1 VNIGLPSTVD
11 DGGHYGEYFD
21 SLGRAPTRTFERYMD
36 EHWVA
41 NGFIIVNSY
50 RVLSVVSVDIIVH
63 AFVFLEVEV
72 SIRVAFC
79 ATLLAIL
86 DLTM

>member
-1 VNIGLPSTVD
+1 MTMDITENISTRSAV
-11 DGGHYGEYFD
+11 HPLVH
-21 SLGRAPTRTFERYMD
+21 SNVTWTNI
-36 EHWVA
+36 VA

-72 SIRVAFC
+72 SICVAFC
-79 ATLLAIL
+79 ATLVAIL

>member
-1 VNIGLPSTVD
+1 
-11 DGGHYGEYFD
+11 
-21 SLGRAPTRTFERYMD
+21 
-36 EHWVA
+36 
-41 NGFIIVNSY
+41 
-50 RVLSVVSVDIIVH
+50 VDIIVH

-72 SIRVAFC
+72 SICVAFC